1 MSFLSN
7 SVSRLLLRTVPL
19 RIRYSAVRLRHPYC
33 HTLSD
38 PQHNKAPI
46 NKHFSRFSANLIMT
60 GTDTIRISDY
70 DIIGFDL
77 DNTLVRYKITAM
89 VQLQYKALAS
99 HMVANCGYSGD
110 VLLRPLDDQLDFLQR
125 GLIIDLR
132 RGNVLKVAADGYIR
146 RAAHGTRFLD
156 DAGIVSVYGTARK
169 WAPVVTYTEDLLST
183 WNGPNADEMRTLLDF
198 FDLPLSVLFG
208 RCVDAIDAG
217 RQPEPAGD
225 SSDDQTE
232 CTYDILPGIL
242 VGLNQIYSR
251 EHFQSGAS
259 PFFEALKQRPDDYI
273 HATPAKLIAYLRTL
287 RQTKTTFLLTGS
299 HIDFAD
305 FTATHALGADWRDL
319 FDVVVSFAKK
329 PGFFAQQRPFLR
341 LADTQETT
349 ETIEAADMRL
359 GGVYSQGNYA
369 ELLQLLRSKRGATE
383 PKVLY
388 VGDNMVQDVYAPFA
402 LSGCDSIA
410 VVEELLAEG
419 ALGVDGT
426 RAHEAAGML
435 CSQAWGSYFGSA
447 SDPTLWSEVIQR
459 NARLC
464 VAEVA
469 DLAEQPLDHEY
480 RAFSLDQRS
489 CSAGFWPAEPRNF
502 NNN

>member
-1 MSFLSN
+1 MSLLSN
-7 SVSRLLLRTVPL
+7 SVSRLLWRTVPL
-19 RIRYSAVRLRHPYC
+19 RKNYPVVRARHHYC
-33 HTLSD
+33 HTVTGPPHHEAL
-38 PQHNKAPI
+38 NI
-46 NKHFSRFSANLIMT
+46 KHFSRFSANLIMT

-70 DIIGFDL
+70 DIVGFDL

-99 HMVANCGYSGD
+99 HLVAHCGYSGD
-110 VLLRPLDDQLDFLQR
+110 VLLRPLDEQLDFLQR

-132 RGNVLKVAADGYIR
+132 RGNVLKVSADGYIR

-156 DAGIVSVYGTARK
+156 DAGIVSVYGTART
-169 WAPVVTYTEDLLST
+169 WAPVVAYTEDLLST

-198 FDLPLSVLFG
+198 FDLPISVLFG
-208 RCVDAIDAG
+208 RCVDAIDAS
-217 RQPEPAGD
+217 RQTEPAAD
-225 SSDDQTE
+225 

-242 VGLNQIYSR
+242 EGLNLIYSR

-305 FTATHALGADWRDL
+305 FTASHALGADWRDL

-341 LADTQETT
+341 LAGMQETAD
-349 ETIEAADMRL
+349 TIEAADMRL
-359 GGVYSQGNYA
+359 GEVYSQGNYA
-369 ELLQLLRSKRGATE
+369 ELLQLLCSKRGAAK

-388 VGDNMVQDVYAPFA
+388 VGDNLVQDVYAPFA

-419 ALGVDGT
+419 VRGADGA

-435 CSQAWGSYFGSA
+435 CSLSWGSYFGSA
-447 SDPTLWSEVIQR
+447 CDPTLWSEVIQR

-464 VAEVA
+464 VAEVT

-480 RAFSLDQRS
+480 RAFTLDQRS
-489 CSAGFWPAEPRNF
+489 CSAGFWPAEPRHF
-502 NNN
+502 NEN